1 MRTLL
6 LYAFIIGWLSP
17 ICLQAQ
23 DQNIGNVAF
32 SPNGKQILM
41 GSTQGKVAKLWD
53 IKNGKLI
60 KKFKSKAGFSSVAF
74 SPDGKQI
81 LLGEYAGFGKNV
93 HWIDIK
99 QSKTLARFEAGSEGI
114 SFVQFSADGKKA
126 IIGNPGD
133 YNIGIWQLPKVKCIH
148 NPQVLYGD
156 DKLIDF
162 SANGQK
168 IAVAS
173 YHELSLFEMGSQKKP
188 TSVKLD
194 KKLTP
199 QAISLSPNDKL
210 LFVGIDNGQLQIRD
224 AVTLKLTR
232 NIKAHDK
239 GITCLA
245 VSPNGKYV
253 VTGAADQQVKLW
265 DIGTGK
271 LLHNFTGHRRTLTQV
286 SFSPNGKQ
294 ILSFATKGVAQLWNT
309 KNGKLIRNY
318 RKDKSEGLLFAKL
331 SPNGK
336 QIVTC
341 GYNAEKA
348 QLWSVKSGKL
358 LGEFK

>member
-17 ICLQAQ
+17 TYLQAQ
-23 DQNIGNVAF
+23 IEHIHNVAF

-41 GSTQGKVAKLWD
+41 GSVQSNAAKLWD
-53 IKNGKLI
+53 IKSGKLI
-60 KKFKSKAGFSSVAF
+60 KKFKSKSGFSTVAF

-81 LLGEYAGFGKNV
+81 LLGEYAGLGQNV
-93 HWIDIK
+93 HLIDVK
-99 QSKTLARFEAGSEGI
+99 QLKTLARFEAGSEGT

-126 IIGNPGD
+126 IIGNAGD
-133 YNIGIWQLPKVKCIH
+133 YNVGIWQLPEIKRIH
-148 NPQVLYGD
+148 NLNVLYGD
-156 DKLIDF
+156 KQLIAF
-162 SANGQK
+162 WANEQK
-168 IAVAS
+168 VAVAN
-173 YHELSLFEMGSQKKP
+173 YQELSLIELGSQKEPKP
-188 TSVKLD
+188 VKLG

-199 QAISLSPNDKL
+199 QAISLSPDNKL
-210 LFVGIDNGQLQIRD
+210 LLVGIDNGQLQIRD
-224 AVTLKLTR
+224 AATLKLTR

-239 GITCLA
+239 EITCLA

-253 VTGAADQQVKLW
+253 VTGAADQAVKLW

-271 LLHNFTGHRRTLTQV
+271 LLHTLTGHRRTLTQV

-294 ILSFATKGVAQLWNT
+294 ILSFATKGMAKLWNT

-318 RKDKSEGLLFAKL
+318 GKGKPKGLLVAKL

-341 GYNAEKA
+341 GYNAKKA
-348 QLWSVKSGKL
+348 QLWSIKSGKL
-358 LGEFK
+358 LGKFK